1 MSEHEAIPGSVHQ
14 QPKATGS
21 ARKRLANPAQLRID
35 ESVRPAAPG
44 PRLGS
49 RGARGPASA
58 GQPADAEVLT
68 PEDVADLLHVDRE
81 TVYRMARRHEIPA
94 FKVGTKWRFR
104 RVGLRVWMQEL
115 EARAE

>member
-14 QPKATGS
+14 LPKAPS
-21 ARKRLANPAQLRID
+21 QARKRRANPAQLRID
-35 ESVRPAAPG
+35 ESVRSAAPAQRFQG
-44 PRLGS
+44 RS
-49 RGARGPASA
+49 ARRPTPS

-94 FKVGTKWRFR
+94 FKVGTKWRVR

-115 EARAE
+115 EARED